1 MTIIMIET
9 INTNV
14 AGKLWI
20 MRQNSP
26 ASEPH
31 GQYLLSITL
40 PENGIVKA
48 KARSAAARSNI
59 NRFLG
64 VRTYD
69 IKCILNIIYRIVQYF
84 QK

>member
-14 AGKLWI
+14 TGKLWI
-20 MRQNSP
+20 IRQNSP
-26 ASEPH
+26 ESDPH
-31 GQYLLSITL
+31 GQYLLSINL

-59 NRFLG
+59 NRFRG
-64 VRTYD
+64 VRTYN
-69 IKCILNIIYRIVQYF
+69 IEHTLNIIYLGV
-84 QK
+84 

>member
-1 MTIIMIET
+1 MIET

-14 AGKLWI
+14 TGKLCI
-20 MRQNSP
+20 MRQNTPESD
-26 ASEPH
+26 PH
-31 GQYLLSITL
+31 GQYLLRTNL

-64 VRTYD
+64 VRTYN
-69 IKCILNIIYRIVQYF
+69 IKLTD
-84 QK
+84 

>member
-1 MTIIMIET
+1 MIDT

-14 AGKLWI
+14 AGKTKI
-20 MRQNSP
+20 TRHISP
-26 ASEPH
+26 ASGLH
-31 GQYLLSITL
+31 GQYLLSIIL

-59 NRFLG
+59 KRFLG

-69 IKCILNIIYRIVQYF
+69 IKYI
-84 QK
+84 